1 MLTFTKTKQIKT
13 QVQMNILIFNYYQKV
28 QRTLHFQT
36 NVIFLFQDSGFKAGS
51 SCLYFLT
58 LPAREINDLK
68 DHPHETLHY

>member
-36 NVIFLFQDSGFKAGS
+36 NLIFLFQDSGFKRF
-51 SCLYFLT
+51 FLPLFSDIT
-58 LPAREINDLK
+58 SKGN
-68 DHPHETLHY
+68 